1 MHYSIYNFLAVTFY
15 RKQYNQLNDRLSSE
29 LFKYKKNCYCNLD
42 LLEKLLISAEDHRFR
57 FHFGFDIYA
66 ICRAIYNNLFL
77 KKREGASTI
86 EQQLVRVIT
95 NCYEKTYSRKI
106 QEIIL
111 SISLYSIVPKRL
123 IPSLYLQLVYFGNN
137 IFGIETYLK
146 VYSIDPLNLSLEQGA
161 EIISKIKY
169 PDPLNHNNTRILKI
183 EKRKQ
188 YLINL
193 YNSHS
198 KRIFFKIYE

>member
-1 MHYSIYNFLAVTFY
+1 MNYSIYNFLAITFY
-15 RKQYNQLNDRLSSE
+15 RKQYNLLNDRLSTE
-29 LFKYKKNCYCNLD
+29 LFEYRKNSFYNHD

-66 ICRAIYNNLFL
+66 ICRAFYNNLFK

-86 EQQLVRVIT
+86 EQQLVRVVT

-123 IPSLYLQLVYFGNN
+123 IPSLYLQIVYFGNN
-137 IFGIETYLK
+137 IFGIKTYLK

-169 PDPLNHNNTRILKI
+169 PDSINHNNNRILKI
-183 EKRKQ
+183 ERRKQ
-188 YLINL
+188 YVINL

-198 KRIFFKIYE
+198 KRKFFKIYE